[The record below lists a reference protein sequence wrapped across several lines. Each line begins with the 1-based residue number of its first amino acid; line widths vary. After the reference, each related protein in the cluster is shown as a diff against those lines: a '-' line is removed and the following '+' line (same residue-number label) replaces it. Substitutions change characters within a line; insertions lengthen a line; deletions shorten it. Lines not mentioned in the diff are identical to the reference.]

1 MPQRSWA
8 YSQWM
13 PIRLRNKMLYVLF
26 DSNQGDQHASG
37 ESQLPAI
44 AGRVLSGTAPKL
56 TNAAR
61 FSISLTT
68 LE

>member
-1 MPQRSWA
+1 
-8 YSQWM
+8 
-13 PIRLRNKMLYVLF
+13 MLYVLF

-37 ESQLPAI
+37 ESQTPAI
-44 AGRVLSGTAPKL
+44 AERVLSGTNPKL